1 MREVNQEDIIR
12 LGDEFK
18 SRLAKLYPGIRGEQR
33 RDLTKLFVGV
43 LMQGD
48 SLIASW
54 RPPSQSPSLNP
65 ANAAVDYIKNTGR
78 VPLSIAMFDEDNAP
92 AGLMLR
98 SCLVDL
104 RWIVLVGDDDLYLT
118 DKAPGPLK
126 RGERRVVGN
135 NLCEFIEEELEGQKW
150 AILRPIA

>member
-18 SRLAKLYPGIRGEQR
+18 SRLAKLYPGIRGDQR
-33 RDLTKLFVGV
+33 RDLVKLFCGV

-48 SLIASW
+48 MLIETW
-54 RPPSQSPSLNP
+54 RSSSRRASLNP
-65 ANAAVDYIKNTGR
+65 ANAAVDYIKATGR
-78 VPLSIAMFDEDNAP
+78 VPLPIAMFDEDNEP

-104 RWIVLVGDDDLYLT
+104 GWIVFEGEDIYLT

-135 NLCEFIEEELEGQKW
+135 NLCEFLEEELEGQKW